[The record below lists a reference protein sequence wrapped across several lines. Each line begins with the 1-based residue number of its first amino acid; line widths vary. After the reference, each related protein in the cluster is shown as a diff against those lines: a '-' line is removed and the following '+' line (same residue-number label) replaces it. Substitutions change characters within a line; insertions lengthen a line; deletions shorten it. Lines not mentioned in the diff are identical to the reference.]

1 VAARGRPPARVG
13 RGRCT
18 RPHFHLH
25 WVKCGQVQRSWL
37 GCAGGWLWAVA
48 GSGPSV
54 PPSTAR
60 LLARD
65 HNRLHM
71 ETQPRHAAAQVTLL
85 EASFV
90 FLPCRR
96 QVPLVWGENSSS
108 EQHSFG
114 KLPMLLP
121 LGARNESSSEHN
133 RASSS
138 EHNRASSSG
147 AACSSSGMQRQQRA
161 ASAERQDQG
170 AEQVPSASRSSS
182 SGELQAAAAASG
194 ERRAAAATES
204 SLVQAR
210 KSGLTKANIDPQP
223 PSTVVLQARAQLRK
237 RSVQDVGNTNA
248 RATGSHLLWLCSR
261 PVSTAAE

>member
-1 VAARGRPPARVG
+1 M
-13 RGRCT
+13 
-18 RPHFHLH
+18 
-25 WVKCGQVQRSWL
+25 KCGLVHRSWL
-37 GCAGGWLWAVA
+37 VRAGGWLWAVA

-65 HNRLHM
+65 HNLLHM

-138 EHNRASSSG
+138 G

-182 SGELQAAAAASG
+182 SGELQAAAAARG